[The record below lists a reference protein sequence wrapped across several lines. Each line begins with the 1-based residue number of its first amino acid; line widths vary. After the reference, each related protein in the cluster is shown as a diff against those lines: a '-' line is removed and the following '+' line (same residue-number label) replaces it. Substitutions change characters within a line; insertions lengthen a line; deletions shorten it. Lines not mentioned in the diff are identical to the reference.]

1 MGDRELELLDFLIIL
16 FLGPFG
22 VHKFKEGNIRLGLI
36 YLFTM
41 GIFFFGWVI
50 DLALALSLV
59 MREGII
65 RN

>member
-1 MGDRELELLDFLIIL
+1 MELLDFLIIL
-16 FLGPFG
+16 FLGPLG

-41 GIFFFGWVI
+41 GIFFFGWVL
-50 DLALALSLV
+50 DLARALSLI

-65 RN
+65 NE